1 VARALQDGQRLG
13 HLDLK
18 ATELAILGA
27 MHQVG
32 GVLLEQLLN
41 ADEAAIAGPGCHVAE
56 ATRPSSSATAA
67 RRCTPSSAP
76 WGSGGPI
83 IVPPGA
89 ACQAGMIPKDR
100 TLNIADTSF
109 SPGVRRM
116 IGRVGAKE
124 PFDAGRR
131 DLEALAGVVVTTKAV
146 ERWFLPRG
154 TSSSVRQRASFVA
167 RCRMNLNH
175 KLCLE
180 PLHHGNCR

>member
-1 VARALQDGQRLG
+1 MPCGRGHQAQFVGHRRKAVYTLLSPVGVRRAYY
-13 HLDLK
+13 H
-18 ATELAILGA
+18 
-27 MHQVG
+27 
-32 GVLLEQLLN
+32 
-41 ADEAAIAGPGCHVAE
+41 C
-56 ATRPSSSATAA
+56 
-67 RRCTPSSAP
+67 
-76 WGSGGPI
+76 
-83 IVPPGA
+83 A